1 MGCSKCTGRRESEQ
15 LQRKRYWNILANAL
29 LRGHA
34 KFFSLQLH
42 GWSKQRGP
50 IHVWP
55 LLICHTYMQ
64 QNDREYMTLTD
75 LSQIYAAKWQRV
87 HRASSSIIWN
97 MYESEIVWVLQ
108 LQYYNAAT
116 VNYGTWH
123 RHICLKTLHHPSIY
137 YLVSMSIGK
146 LSIQSP
152 SLSSGRGGES
162 LPCMPWGWKQPHI
175 LMEALCSDLP
185 DIGDLTHTEWDA
197 SLMIRILISSTFILK
212 KYFPN
217 LSHLL
222 AWPCRRYQATIHSN
236 CLKVQEGLTHCRNFH
251 RQFIDEKYRTAMK
264 YNLLT
269 ERGLTIERTGHR
281 GVC

>member
-1 MGCSKCTGRRESEQ
+1 MRPSMLGTWDAQNAPGGEKVNNCNENGIEISWQMHFCVAMPNFQPSTTWVVK
-15 LQRKRYWNILANAL
+15 ANRTDSGL
-29 LRGHA
+29 
-34 KFFSLQLH
+34 
-42 GWSKQRGP
+42 
-50 IHVWP
+50 
-55 LLICHTYMQ
+55 
-64 QNDREYMTLTD
+64 TLTD
-75 LSQIYAAKWQRV
+75 LSQIYAVKWQRV

-97 MYESEIVWVLQ
+97 MSESEIVWVLQ
-108 LQYYNAAT
+108 LQYYNVAT

-137 YLVSMSIGK
+137 SLVSMSIGK
-146 LSIQSP
+146 FSIQSP

-175 LMEALCSDLP
+175 LMEALYSDLP

-251 RQFIDEKYRTAMK
+251 QQFIDEKYRTAMK